1 MLEGSIEALIVYF
14 KVGYEVTALRWSG
27 CTRTAEN
34 NFLNQIIAY
43 YAMCFE
49 KADGKVRNISDCS
62 DSLRFDMK
70 IGDKLLVR
78 QTVFGLM
85 LKYC

>member
-1 MLEGSIEALIVYF
+1 MLKGSIEALVVYF

-43 YAMCFE
+43 YAMGFE
-49 KADGKVRNISDCS
+49 KADRKIRNISDCS
-62 DSLRFDMK
+62 YRLRFDMK
-70 IGDKLLVR
+70 ISNKLLVR